1 MSEGGD
7 SNSRHLAPK
16 KCVLIQGCPE
26 IQKKLEDKGIEVL
39 RDRKSPIR
47 ELAGRPA

>member
-1 MSEGGD
+1 MQFEL
-7 SNSRHLAPK
+7 RPHAPK